1 MEWIGF
7 YLGLFIQSNLIVLE
21 NFLPLIELI
30 LPDFIID
37 NYLLTNVEKSDGL
50 YHVHLEEKNYS
61 EDDPRKADLP
71 SKGFFPT
78 ITLQDF
84 PIRGYKE
91 FLHIK
96 RRRWLN
102 TKTGKVEYRDW
113 NEVSEGTQ
121 MTSEFSAFL
130 LDRRPKGIGGYQG

>member
-1 MEWIGF
+1 M
-7 YLGLFIQSNLIVLE
+7 
-21 NFLPLIELI
+21 PLIELI
-30 LPDFIID
+30 LPDFIIEH
-37 NYLLTNVEKSDGL
+37 YLLTHVEKSEER
-50 YHVHLEEKNYS
+50 YHVYLEEKNYP
-61 EDDPRKADLP
+61 EADPRKADLL
-71 SKGFFPT
+71 SKGYFPT

-84 PIRGYKE
+84 PIRGHKV

-113 NEVSEGTQ
+113 NEVADGTR

-130 LDRRPKGIGGYQG
+130 PERRPKAIGGYQG

>member
-1 MEWIGF
+1 
-7 YLGLFIQSNLIVLE
+7 LE
-21 NFLPLIELI
+21 SFLPLIELI

-37 NYLLTNVEKSDGL
+37 NYLLTHVEKSEER
-50 YHVHLEEKNYS
+50 YHVHLEEKNYA
-61 EDDPRKADLP
+61 EDDPRKSCLL
-71 SKGFFPT
+71 SKGYFPT

-84 PIRGYKE
+84 PIRGHKV

-102 TKTGKVEYRDW
+102 TKTQKVVHRDW
-113 NEVSEGTQ
+113 NQVADGTR

-130 LDRRPKGIGGYQG
+130 KAIGGYQG